1 VVRIDIVSDVVCPWC
16 YVGKRQLERAI
27 EQLCREHPELPAPVV
42 AWHPFQLNP
51 DMPDE
56 GMDRQFYLERKFGT
70 SSPADIYSRVKSAAA
85 AVNLEL
91 PIEGIPRVPNTQLAH
106 SLMAA
111 CEPNSDLAMKL
122 AEALFQA
129 FFVDHLDMSSA
140 NVLRSIASHVGMQTS
155 AIDQAFTPA
164 ALEQIRERDSMV
176 REQGISGVPFFI
188 VNQSQAVSGAV
199 GTEAL
204 YQLLHESL
212 NSSGHTSKDPR
223 THS

>member
-1 VVRIDIVSDVVCPWC
+1 MVRIDIVSDVVCPWC

-27 EQLCREHPELPAPVV
+27 EQFCRAHPELPAPVV
-42 AWHPFQLNP
+42 TWHPFQLNP
-51 DMPDE
+51 EMPEE

-70 SSPADIYSRVKSAAA
+70 ASPADIYARVKGAAA
-85 AVNLEL
+85 QVNLEL
-91 PIEGIPRVPNTQLAH
+91 PIEGIPRVPNTQVAH
-106 SLMAA
+106 SLMAV
-111 CEPNSDLAMKL
+111 CESTPDTAMRL
-122 AEALFQA
+122 AEALFKA
-129 FFVDHLDMSSA
+129 FFVDHLDMASSS
-140 NVLRSIASHVGMQTS
+140 VLRSIARGAGLDEAS
-155 AIDQAFTPA
+155 IDQAFSPQ
-164 ALEQIRERDSMV
+164 ALAHIRERDSMV